1 MLIHLNRDPDDK
13 SLYHLAVNAV
23 EVFVGTQNEV
33 FALLEDTEKL
43 KKIAKESVNGTNLN
57 QENLAEKLSRD
68 SRR

>member
-43 KKIAKESVNGTNLN
+43 KKIAKESANGTNLN